1 MGEQHNLATLGWDPL
16 LHRGDEGGSGCLLRK
31 KGQGGGEAGDR
42 GGGRLGHSACGGSPL
57 LSCQGALGVWTM
69 GAALFADLTGRGR
82 PRMGGLG
89 PTSQSGGGARDQTV
103 PPNCSVGL
111 WVPIMGCLTHSLWLD
126 ASPGGS

>member
-69 GAALFADLTGRGR
+69 GAALFADREREAQDGWAWPNISERGWCQG
-82 PRMGGLG
+82 PDGTPELQCWVLG
-89 PTSQSGGGARDQTV
+89 TNNGV
-103 PPNCSVGL
+103 PY
-111 WVPIMGCLTHSLWLD
+111 
-126 ASPGGS
+126 A